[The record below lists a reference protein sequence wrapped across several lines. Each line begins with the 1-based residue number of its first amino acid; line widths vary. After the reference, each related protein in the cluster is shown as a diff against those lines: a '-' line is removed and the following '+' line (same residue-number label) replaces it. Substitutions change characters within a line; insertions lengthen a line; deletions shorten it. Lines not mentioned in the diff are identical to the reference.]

1 MNMDP
6 LTPTTSTL
14 SPAISNIAEKAAS
27 LSKSLQERTIVSQGT
42 GVPASSTADPKSK
55 QRQLVRWVLG
65 APQRLN
71 AMLQEGKREEA
82 ERQWKEVSQLLD
94 RWKGVDGVDDVRRQC
109 EQVLTGKC
117 TDTKI

>member
-14 SPAISNIAEKAAS
+14 SPAISHIAETAAS
-27 LSKSLQERTIVSQGT
+27 LSRSLQERTRVSQ
-42 GVPASSTADPKSK
+42 STADPKDK

-65 APQRLN
+65 APQRLD
-71 AMLQEGKREEA
+71 AMLQTGKREEA
-82 ERQWKEVSQLLD
+82 EGQWKEVSQLLD

-109 EQVLTGKC
+109 EQVLTGKS

>member
-1 MNMDP
+1 
-6 LTPTTSTL
+6 
-14 SPAISNIAEKAAS
+14 
-27 LSKSLQERTIVSQGT
+27 
-42 GVPASSTADPKSK
+42 
-55 QRQLVRWVLG
+55 
-65 APQRLN
+65 
-71 AMLQEGKREEA
+71 MLQEGKREEA